1 VGENRPGKLQQALAI
16 ASTLIM
22 AWMMLPEH
30 QRNLML
36 MRAADWGRRQ
46 AGSLARSEGRAGMAE
61 ELAGRDELARSRY
74 GGALV
79 LARVRDGL
87 ARVLERMRP

>member
-1 VGENRPGKLQQALAI
+1 MGDQNRPGKLQQALAI

-30 QRNLML
+30 QRNLYL
-36 MRAADWGRRQ
+36 MRAMDWGRKQ
-46 AGSLARSEGRAGMAE
+46 AGSLARSEGRAGMAD
-61 ELAGRDELARSRY
+61 ELAGRDPSSRY
-74 GGALV
+74 GGALL

-87 ARVLERMRP
+87 AVALERMRP